1 VHEEANVLRWSH
13 VLAHQ
18 ERYED
23 LLAEAEKER
32 LTRELQAA
40 CEKRTSV
47 DDRLRAWLGPRLV
60 TLGCRLQAQQ
70 ANPSWLCVDLRVE
83 QAENAVDCGQC

>member
-1 VHEEANVLRWSH
+1 LRWSY

-23 LLAEAEKER
+23 LRGEAEKER
-32 LTRELQAA
+32 LARELQAA
-40 CEKRTSV
+40 SEKRTPI
-47 DDRLRAWLGPRLV
+47 DDRLLAWLGGLLV
-60 TLGCRLQAQQ
+60 ALGYRLQARQ

-83 QAENAVDCGQC
+83 QAENAAECGRC

>member
-1 VHEEANVLRWSH
+1 MLRWSH

-23 LLAEAEKER
+23 LLAEAE
-32 LTRELQAA
+32 REQLATEPQAA
-40 CEKRTSV
+40 SEKRTPV
-47 DDRLRAWLGPRLV
+47 DDRLLAWLGRSLV

-70 ANPSWLCVDLRVE
+70 GNPSWPCVDLRVE

>member
-1 VHEEANVLRWSH
+1 MLRWSH

-23 LLAEAEKER
+23 LLAEAESER
-32 LTRELQAA
+32 LAIEPQTASER
-40 CEKRTSV
+40 RTPV
-47 DDRLRAWLGPRLV
+47 DGRLLAWLGRRLV

-70 ANPSWLCVDLRVE
+70 VNPSWLCVDLRVE
-83 QAENAVDCGQC
+83 QAENAVDCGRC